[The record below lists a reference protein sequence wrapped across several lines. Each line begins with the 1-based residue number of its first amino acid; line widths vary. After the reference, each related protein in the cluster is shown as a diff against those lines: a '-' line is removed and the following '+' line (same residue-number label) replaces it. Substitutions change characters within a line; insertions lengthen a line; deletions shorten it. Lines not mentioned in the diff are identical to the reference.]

1 MRNTLKTRS
10 TTQLNQVIILRN
22 NTEKKHTLTRF
33 QRGWTSLVEITLRE
47 ESTEKKK
54 QNKEDG
60 WSKFKSAHKCM
71 SHLQC
76 SFCKHEAESIRNYV
90 VKIYSI

>member
-33 QRGWTSLVEITLRE
+33 QRGWTDLVEITLRE
-47 ESTEKKK
+47 ESTKKKK

-60 WSKFKSAHKCM
+60 WSK
-71 SHLQC
+71 
-76 SFCKHEAESIRNYV
+76 
-90 VKIYSI
+90 